1 MNTISERR
9 IRLNRIKRKRQ
20 LQRHVM
26 LFLITTIIAAGLS
39 LALFG
44 FGTKAQGADEQ
55 ILYKYYASVTVRP
68 GDTIWDYADQYGN
81 NEYYESHQDYVNE
94 VVAINSL
101 TDDDQ
106 ITAGKHLILPY
117 YSPEF
122 R

>member
-26 LFLITTIIAAGLS
+26 LFLLTMIIAAGLS
-39 LALFG
+39 LTLFG

-55 ILYKYYASVTVRP
+55 ILYKYYTSITVCP

-81 NEYYESHQDYVNE
+81 NEYYENHKDYVNE
-94 VVAINSL
+94 VMAINSL
-101 TDDDQ
+101 TDDQ
-106 ITAGKHLILPY
+106 VTAGKHLILPY

-122 R
+122 Q